1 MTHEEIFAY
10 PAFRP
15 SKPLTEPFGF
25 AVIGAAH
32 GHIYEMC
39 NKLIR
44 EGAELKYLYDRDPL
58 VLADLAKRYP
68 QAQVCEENEILDKQD
83 IRLIASAAVPAR
95 RADIGIRAMRAG
107 KDYFVDKAPMT
118 TLEQVAEV
126 RRVCAETGRKCFVFY
141 GESVS
146 NESTVFALNLVRRG
160 IIGDVFHVTGSAPHR
175 LNLPSR
181 PEWFFHRENTGGI
194 LIDLVCHQIHQYLE
208 FADEDFA
215 RVDLGRVANHR
226 HPQFPGFDDFG
237 DADCTTPKGITGHFH
252 VDWFTP
258 DGLSTWGDSRMVI
271 QGTKGT
277 IELRKNCD
285 IARDCRGSN
294 VYVITEEGEFY
305 ENVTGKVPMHYFSN
319 LISDCLNRTDTAM
332 NPERAFAA
340 IEIAIRAQMNA
351 LSRKG

>member
-146 NESTVFALNLVRRG
+146 NESTVFALDLVRRG

-194 LIDLVCHQIHQYLE
+194 LIDLGG
-208 FADEDFA
+208 ADENDGLLLQA
-215 RVDLGRVANHR
+215 HTDGRV
-226 HPQFPGFDDFG
+226 PETV
-237 DADCTTPKGITGHFH
+237 C
-252 VDWFTP
+252 
-258 DGLSTWGDSRMVI
+258 
-271 QGTKGT
+271 
-277 IELRKNCD
+277 
-285 IARDCRGSN
+285 
-294 VYVITEEGEFY
+294 
-305 ENVTGKVPMHYFSN
+305 
-319 LISDCLNRTDTAM
+319 NRT
-332 NPERAFAA
+332 
-340 IEIAIRAQMNA
+340 IIAKQQSVFQTCRCMFLKHTPFLLNYR
-351 LSRKG
+351 LPCSESSSSMLRLPLKVTS